1 MVGVF
6 VEEAAEVVSDE
17 ARGVEC
23 GLLEEGFLDGGRSQG
38 NGVALLA
45 KERVLV
51 GEVSNAV
58 LLAQRPHAE
67 HEDAG
72 HEEELEEALLPLRHV
87 GHQTERLTSRR
98 RGSAVGGRHRRDWDR
113 TSGRLGESVEPNE
126 KPTAPK
132 GLTQTEKTT
141 RCQWAVRLG
150 HG

>member
-98 RGSAVGGRHRRDWDR
+98 RGSAVGDAIGGTGIALPAASVSRWNR
-113 TSGRLGESVEPNE
+113 TRNRPPPRV
-126 KPTAPK
+126 
-132 GLTQTEKTT
+132 
-141 RCQWAVRLG
+141 
-150 HG
+150 